1 MTWINYID
9 QFVGLGFRGQASFVL
24 AQLQGPTGKE
34 QDGSDVSTEIPVTV
48 EKPKE
53 PEVNEPITDNHIP
66 SYCWCLD
73 AGHGWQTEG
82 KRSPKLPSGYQLI
95 EYEFNR
101 DIVERIIEQLSA
113 LGIAYMRT
121 MPQHGKYGNA
131 LVERVRSANSHP
143 TDLPKIFVSVHGN
156 AAPANSE
163 QEFTSDSIR
172 GIETWYHYGSKVSR
186 SLALTFQGHLIKK
199 LRCRDRGVKSRPTSQ
214 FYVLRATAMPTILTE
229 NLFYNNRFD
238 LLEMRDNEVR
248 QLIANAHV
256 DAIVEIEKLKPF

>member
-1 MTWINYID
+1 MR
-9 QFVGLGFRGQASFVL
+9 LGFRGQASFVL
-24 AQLQGPTGKE
+24 AQLQGPIGKE

-48 EKPKE
+48 EKPK
-53 PEVNEPITDNHIP
+53 PPSVNEPITDNHIP

-73 AGHGWQTEG
+73 AGHGWQTVG

-95 EYEFNR
+95 EYEYNR

-113 LGIAYMRT
+113 LGIPYMRT
-121 MPQHGKYGNA
+121 LPKNGNYSNA
-131 LVERVRSANSHP
+131 LVERVRAANSHH

-156 AAPANSE
+156 AGPARSE
-163 QEFTSDSIR
+163 QDYTSDNVR
-172 GIETWYHYGSKVSR
+172 GIETWYHYGSKDGK
-186 SLALTFQGHLIKK
+186 SLAAIFQGHLIAKTGY
-199 LRCRDRGVKSRPTSQ
+199 RDRGLKSKAVNQ
-214 FYVLRATAMPTILTE
+214 FYVLRATLMPAILTE

-256 DAIVEIEKLKPF
+256 DAIIEIEKLKPF